1 FFYVTTRP
9 PPRSPLFPYTTLF
22 RSLSVHTSSYQAAGR
37 LGMRVATAEL
47 AMRHARKIPRR
58 LLVEGLRALYDADSA
73 LKAGSTNDRA
83 VRSEEHTSELQ
94 SLAYLVCRLLLEK

>member
-1 FFYVTTRP
+1 LEFRRV
-9 PPRSPLFPYTTLF
+9 LF
-22 RSLSVHTSSYQAAGR
+22 RSYRKLIEAQQLSVHTSSYQAAGR

-73 LKAGSTNDRA
+73 LKAGSSNDRA
-83 VRSEEHTSELQ
+83 VMEFVLAQITGSHAKDELGRVRQ
-94 SLAYLVCRLLLEK
+94 